1 MCKKLYGSALVL
13 GASFVTMNSVSY
25 SMIADAN
32 RIQHGWYAPQSQCCN
47 SNNYFNNDYG
57 VNQRD
62 FQQNS
67 FANDDC
73 SPKFQAAL
81 NDFHS
86 VMSRPSVIGGVNLT
100 DFPAVI
106 SAQNRLIDAMSEVI
120 SFLLRMQQ
128 QQVDRDNALRD
139 VYMRRGDLRASPFAN
154 RQKPEKE
161 EKKDWKRQLSDEDYE
176 LINMYLN
183 YDKKDKEGY
192 KKNVDQKSQKV
203 RTEAIESLFEGCNG
217 PDDLRNKL
225 VENFKANARTVGK
238 GKDKQLQLF
247 TNYDEKFKDLLS
259 RLMNWQ
265 KKLNEQE
272 PRQ

>member
-1 MCKKLYGSALVL
+1 MMCKKLYGSALVL

-47 SNNYFNNDYG
+47 SNNYFNNGYG

-161 EKKDWKRQLSDEDYE
+161 EKKDWKRQLSDEDYRI
-176 LINMYLN
+176 INRCLN
-183 YDKKDKEGY
+183 YDPKNKDKFKNNLDSKSKEVTPEARVKLLAEFKTATELRNKMQEIYDGY
-192 KKNVDQKSQKV
+192 KKSAGTSKGQG
-203 RTEAIESLFEGCNG
+203 TLFKN
-217 PDDLRNKL
+217 DDEFFKL
-225 VENFKANARTVGK
+225 Q
-238 GKDKQLQLF
+238 D
-247 TNYDEKFKDLLS
+247 
-259 RLMNWQ
+259 RLMDWQ

>member
-1 MCKKLYGSALVL
+1 MMCKKLYGSALVL

-32 RIQHGWYAPQSQCCN
+32 RIQQGRYVPQSQCCN
-47 SNNYFNNDYG
+47 SNNYFNNGYG

-139 VYMRRGDLRASPFAN
+139 VYMRRGDLRASPFAKN
-154 RQKPEKE
+154 LLQRQ
-161 EKKDWKRQLSDEDYE
+161 
-176 LINMYLN
+176 
-183 YDKKDKEGY
+183 
-192 KKNVDQKSQKV
+192 
-203 RTEAIESLFEGCNG
+203 
-217 PDDLRNKL
+217 
-225 VENFKANARTVGK
+225 
-238 GKDKQLQLF
+238 
-247 TNYDEKFKDLLS
+247 
-259 RLMNWQ
+259 
-265 KKLNEQE
+265 
-272 PRQ
+272 